1 MLSELLLRIGNALDY
16 LILPLKIEWKHHY
29 RRERVQLYPS
39 VSFCNQLQELGVDI
53 KHDIVYP
60 NYFDLVLYDGDEVV
74 LLYGCRD
81 FKDDKEMINSTNDE
95 FLERMDEYI
104 ERHKY
109 FSLFLWI
116 QKKLYPLQLDE
127 ESMK

>member
-39 VSFCNQLQELGVDI
+39 VSFCNQLQELGADI
-53 KHDIVYP
+53 KQDIVYP

>member
-1 MLSELLLRIGNALDY
+1 MLNELLLRIGNALDY

-29 RRERVQLYPS
+29 RRGRVQLYPS
-39 VSFCNQLQELGVDI
+39 VSFCNQLQELGADI

-60 NYFDLVLYDGDEVV
+60 TYFDLVLYDGDEVV
-74 LLYGCRD
+74 LSYGCRD
-81 FKDDKEMINSTNDE
+81 FKDDQEMINSTNDE

-116 QKKLYPLQLDE
+116 QKKIYPLQLDE
-127 ESMK
+127 ESIQ